1 MPLLSRRD
9 LSTDVSSFT
18 RRQTRPRGQLSFA
31 GPGSAKRM
39 APRCARPP
47 RATSTRIG
55 PSLET
60 ISLFLEGRALGF
72 DMPAKTARLSV
83 LQWAF
88 APETCQAHSPVKWLY
103 QNVRWVRSSR

>member
-1 MPLLSRRD
+1 MPLSSRRD
-9 LSTDVSSFT
+9 VPTNVSPFS
-18 RRQTRPRGQLSFA
+18 RRQTRLRGQLSFA
-31 GPGSAKRM
+31 GPGSTKRM

-55 PSLET
+55 PSPET

-72 DMPAKTARLSV
+72 DTPAKTARRSV
-83 LQWAF
+83 LQRAF

-103 QNVRWVRSSR
+103 QNVR